1 MKKLSTTTNKNAA
14 LENQKSVQ
22 GESDL
27 LKARRE
33 GLERARSLDAM
44 QALGK
49 WKSMDVFAWANP
61 HFDALASV
69 IGSFPFPVVWVGKKD
84 QIKCAVRYY
93 PEVLDTI
100 ETVIVSDDGAVK
112 LDGEEIFA
120 IDKVAGTGDVW
131 SALDLVKSFE
141 DGRRVFLFTTEGE
154 VSLRDIDQ
162 LREYIRS

>member
-1 MKKLSTTTNKNAA
+1 MKKLSTAITEA
-14 LENQKSVQ
+14 
-22 GESDL
+22 DL
-27 LKARRE
+27 LKARKE

-69 IGSFPFPVVWVGKKD
+69 LGSFPFPVIWVGKKN
-84 QIKCAVRYY
+84 QIKCAVKYY

-100 ETVIVSDDGAVK
+100 ETVVVSDDGSIK
-112 LDGEEIFA
+112 LQAEEIFA
-120 IDKVAGTGDVW
+120 IEKVAGTGDVS
-131 SALDLVKSFE
+131 SALNLVKSFE

-154 VSLRDIDQ
+154 TSVRDIEQ
-162 LREYIRS
+162 LREHIGR